1 MRDPNTNLRNDNAA
15 TKQDPTPDE
24 REQNLRIEELEL
36 KVRALKKPEY
46 QKVST
51 WTGVIAIAVAVTGI
65 VAQGVLYQ
73 IKSANAEKNLAEA
86 NEKVKLTNEQ
96 ASRLIKT
103 RDSLKAEVSSLE
115 NDKAAALKDL
125 EKIDD
130 ALSKDQTG
138 RNVNINSIKE
148 DINAAAINLR
158 ASTTPGQQRGV
169 PKKPLNTAIEE
180 LFSPKAS
187 TRGTAYNIIMTYYG
201 GSSDLVPALLDYA
214 NTHLDNQNGIYN
226 TLVVLGHLNYDR
238 MSTDVAA
245 IRSFAEKT
253 KDNGPKTADR
263 AQKILERLPK

>member
-1 MRDPNTNLRNDNAA
+1 MGDQHANTRNNNAA
-15 TKQDPTPDE
+15 NKEELTPDE

-36 KVRALKKPEY
+36 KIRALKKPEY
-46 QKVST
+46 RKITT
-51 WTGVIAIAVAVTGI
+51 WTGVVAIAVAVTGI

-86 NEKVKLTNEQ
+86 NEKVKATNEQ
-96 ASRLIKT
+96 AARLIKA

-115 NDKAAALKDL
+115 DAKATALKEL
-125 EKIDD
+125 EKIYDE
-130 ALSKDQTG
+130 LSKDQTG
-138 RNVNINSIKE
+138 RNVDINSLKE

-158 ASTTPGQQRGV
+158 ASTPAGQQRV
-169 PKKPLNTAIEE
+169 PKKPLSTAIEE

-201 GSSDLVPALLDYA
+201 RSSDLVPALLDYA
-214 NTHLDNQNGIYN
+214 NLHLDNQNGIYN

-238 MSTDVAA
+238 LSTDIAA

-253 KDNGPKTADR
+253 KDIGPKTADR